1 MTVETITVSMS
12 DLARLETSEQ
22 AAAAAPALAERDRA
36 VQALERAGLI
46 RPLTPDRVE
55 RYTRLAPEERES
67 VRRELAA
74 RRFSPPLSEQII
86 QDRGA

>member
-1 MTVETITVSMS
+1 MRTP
-12 DLARLETSEQ
+12 
-22 AAAAAPALAERDRA
+22 AAAPALAECDRI

-46 RPLTPDRVE
+46 RPLTPDLLD

>member
-1 MTVETITVSMS
+1 MTVEAITVGVS
-12 DLARLETSEQ
+12 DLARPETLEQ
-22 AAAAAPALAERDRA
+22 ATAPALAERDRA
-36 VQALERAGLI
+36 MQALERAGLI
-46 RPLTPDRVE
+46 RPLALDRLDC
-55 RYTRLAPEERES
+55 YTRLAPEKRES